1 MGKGSNEVLVEVMRG
16 RSEASKRLIEASYQI
31 LKEIQPASVRAVC
44 YRLFTMGM
52 IPNMSKGST
61 GKVSKQ
67 LVYAREN
74 HIIPWE
80 WIVDETRSA
89 EKVLTWTD
97 TDERITAAV
106 RNYRRDYWQEQP
118 YRIEVW
124 SEKGTVRGTLAPILD
139 EYGVTFRAMHG
150 YSSAT
155 VINTIA
161 EESNMS
167 DKPLIAFYCG
177 DFDPSG
183 KHMSDIDLPERL
195 GRYGAKITIER
206 IALLETDVFDGD
218 LPSFKAD
225 TKTGDSRYQWFVSNF
240 GHNCWELDAM
250 SPVTLRECVQSS
262 ILCKLDIE
270 AWHRA
275 IDIEQVEKASMQQF
289 HKSWKNTQI
298 ANRG

>member
-1 MGKGSNEVLVEVMRG
+1 MRG
-16 RSEASKRLIEASYQI
+16 KSQASLHLIEASYQI

-44 YRLFTMGM
+44 YRLFTMGI

-74 HIIPWE
+74 SIIPWE
-80 WIVDETRSA
+80 WIVDETRAA
-89 EKVLTWTD
+89 ERVLTWTD
-97 TDERITAAV
+97 SDERINAAV

-183 KHMSDIDLPERL
+183 KHMSDIDLPDRL
-195 GRYGAKITIER
+195 RRYGANITIER

-225 TKTGDSRYQWFVSNF
+225 TKTGDSRYQWFVTNF

-250 SPVTLRECVQSS
+250 SPVTLRERVQNS
-262 ILCKLDIE
+262 ILSMLDIE
-270 AWHRA
+270 AWHLA
-275 IDIEQVEKASMQQF
+275 IDIELVEKASMKKF
-289 HKSWKNTQI
+289 HQSWKKTQV

>member
-1 MGKGSNEVLVEVMRG
+1 MRG
-16 RSEASKRLIEASYQI
+16 KSKSSLDLIAASYEI
-31 LKEIQPASVRAVC
+31 LSEIHPASVRAVC
-44 YRLFTMGM
+44 YRLFTLGI

-74 HIIPWE
+74 GIIPWE
-80 WIVDETRSA
+80 WIVDETRAA

-97 TDERITAAV
+97 PDERINAAV

-139 EYGVTFRAMHG
+139 EFGVTFRAMHG

-183 KHMSDIDLPERL
+183 KHMSDIDLPDRL
-195 GRYGAKITIER
+195 RRYGAKITIER

-225 TKTGDSRYQWFVSNF
+225 TKTGDSR
-240 GHNCWELDAM
+240 
-250 SPVTLRECVQSS
+250 
-262 ILCKLDIE
+262 
-270 AWHRA
+270 
-275 IDIEQVEKASMQQF
+275 
-289 HKSWKNTQI
+289 
-298 ANRG
+298 

>member
-1 MGKGSNEVLVEVMRG
+1 MRG
-16 RSEASKRLIEASYQI
+16 KSQASKYLIEVSYQI
-31 LKEIQPASVRAVC
+31 LAEIQPASVRAVC
-44 YRLFTMGM
+44 YRLFTMGI

-74 HIIPWE
+74 GIIPWE

-183 KHMSDIDLPERL
+183 KHMSDIDLPDRL

-289 HKSWKNTQI
+289 HQSWKSTQI

>member
-1 MGKGSNEVLVEVMRG
+1 MRG
-16 RSEASKRLIEASYQI
+16 KAKSSLDLIATSYDI

-44 YRLFTMGM
+44 YRLFTMAM
-52 IPNMSKGST
+52 IPNMNKGST

-74 HIIPWE
+74 SIIPWE
-80 WIVDETRSA
+80 WIVDETRAA
-89 EKVLTWTD
+89 EKVLTWAN
-97 TDERITAAV
+97 TDERINAAV

-118 YRIEVW
+118 YRIEIW

-183 KHMSDIDLPERL
+183 KHMSDIDLPDRL
-195 GRYGAKITIER
+195 ERYGAKITIKR
-206 IALLETDVFDGD
+206 IALLETDVFDGN
-218 LPSFKAD
+218 LPSFRAE
-225 TKTGDSRYQWFVSNF
+225 TKTGDSRYQWFVKNF

-250 SPVTLRECVQSS
+250 SPVTLRECVENS
-262 ILCKLDIE
+262 ILCKLDLE

-275 IDIEQVEKASMQQF
+275 IDIEQVEKASMKQF
-289 HKSWKNTQI
+289 HQSWKKSQI
-298 ANRG
+298 AN

>member
-1 MGKGSNEVLVEVMRG
+1 MRG
-16 RSEASKRLIEASYQI
+16 KSQASKYLIEVSYQI
-31 LKEIQPASVRAVC
+31 LAEIQPASVRAVC

-74 HIIPWE
+74 GIIPWE

-183 KHMSDIDLPERL
+183 KHMSDIDLPDRL

-289 HKSWKNTQI
+289 HQSWKSTQI

>member
-1 MGKGSNEVLVEVMRG
+1 MRG
-16 RSEASKRLIEASYQI
+16 KSQASKYLIEVSYQI
-31 LKEIQPASVRAVC
+31 LAEIQPASVRAVC

-52 IPNMSKGST
+52 ITNMSKGST

-74 HIIPWE
+74 GIIPWE

-183 KHMSDIDLPERL
+183 KHMSDIDLPDRL

-289 HKSWKNTQI
+289 HQSWKSTQI

>member
-1 MGKGSNEVLVEVMRG
+1 MRRGKSQ
-16 RSEASKRLIEASYQI
+16 ASKRLIEASHQI

-44 YRLFTMGM
+44 YRLFTMGI

-61 GKVSKQ
+61 GKVSTQ

-74 HIIPWE
+74 GIIPWE
-80 WIVDETRSA
+80 WIVDETRAA
-89 EKVLTWTD
+89 EKIQAWTD
-97 TDERITAAV
+97 TDSIIRAAV
-106 RNYRRDYWQEQP
+106 NGYRRDYWQEQP
-118 YRIEVW
+118 YRIEIW

-155 VINTIA
+155 VINSIA

-167 DKPLIAFYCG
+167 SKPLIAFYCG

-183 KHMSDIDLPERL
+183 KHMSDIDLPDRL
-195 GRYGAKITIER
+195 ERYGAEITIQR
-206 IALLETDVFDGD
+206 IALLEADVFDGN

-225 TKTGDSRYQWFVSNF
+225 TKTGDSRYQWFVNNF

-250 SPVTLRECVQSS
+250 SPVTLRECVESS
-262 ILCKLDIE
+262 ILSKLDSE
-270 AWHRA
+270 AWNRA
-275 IDIEQVEKASMQQF
+275 VDIEQVQKISMQQF
-289 HKSWKNTQI
+289 HESWKKSQI

>member
-1 MGKGSNEVLVEVMRG
+1 MRG
-16 RSEASKRLIEASYQI
+16 ISKDSQRLIDASYQI
-31 LKEIQPASVRAVC
+31 LEEIHPASVRAVC
-44 YRLFTMGM
+44 YRLFTMGI
-52 IPNMSKGST
+52 IPNMSKNST
-61 GKVSKQ
+61 GKVSKR

-74 HIIPWE
+74 GLIPWE
-80 WIVDETRSA
+80 WVVDETRSA

-97 TDERITAAV
+97 TDERINAAV
-106 RNYRRDYWQEQP
+106 RNYRRDYWQDQP

-155 VINTIA
+155 VINTSA

-183 KHMSDIDLPERL
+183 KHMSDIDLPDRL

-225 TKTGDSRYQWFVSNF
+225 TKTGDSRYQWFISNF

-250 SPVTLRECVQSS
+250 SPVTLRECVQSY

-289 HKSWKNTQI
+289 HQSWKSTQI

>member
-1 MGKGSNEVLVEVMRG
+1 MRG
-16 RSEASKRLIEASYQI
+16 KSQASKYLIEVSYQI
-31 LKEIQPASVRAVC
+31 LAEIQPASVRAVC

-74 HIIPWE
+74 GIIPWE

-183 KHMSDIDLPERL
+183 KHMSDIDLPDRL

-275 IDIEQVEKASMQQF
+275 IEIEQVEKASMQQF
-289 HKSWKNTQI
+289 HQSWKSTQI

>member
-1 MGKGSNEVLVEVMRG
+1 MRG
-16 RSEASKRLIEASYQI
+16 KSQASLRLIEASYQI

-44 YRLFTMGM
+44 YRLFTMEM

-74 HIIPWE
+74 GIIPWE

-89 EKVLTWTD
+89 EKVLTWTN
-97 TDERITAAV
+97 TDERINAAV

-183 KHMSDIDLPERL
+183 KHMSDKDLPDRL

-206 IALLETDVFDGD
+206 IALLETDVFGGD

-262 ILCKLDIE
+262 ILSKLDIE

-289 HKSWKNTQI
+289 HQSWKNTQI
-298 ANRG
+298 ANRGLSPFAQI

>member
-1 MGKGSNEVLVEVMRG
+1 MRG
-16 RSEASKRLIEASYQI
+16 KSQASKHLIEVSYQI
-31 LKEIQPASVRAVC
+31 LAEIQPASVRAVC
-44 YRLFTMGM
+44 YRLFTIGM

-74 HIIPWE
+74 GIIPWE

-183 KHMSDIDLPERL
+183 KHMSDIDLPDRL

-225 TKTGDSRYQWFVSNF
+225 TKTADSRYQWFVSNF

-289 HKSWKNTQI
+289 HQSWKSTQI

>member
-1 MGKGSNEVLVEVMRG
+1 MRG
-16 RSEASKRLIEASYQI
+16 KSQKSLHLIEVSYQI
-31 LKEIQPASVRAVC
+31 LEEIQPASVRAVC
-44 YRLFTMGM
+44 YRLFTKGI

-74 HIIPWE
+74 GIIPWE
-80 WIVDETRSA
+80 WIVDETREA
-89 EKVLTWTD
+89 EHTQSWTD
-97 TDERITAAV
+97 PSQIIKSAV
-106 RNYRRDYWQEQP
+106 NGYRRDYWQEQP

-167 DKPLIAFYCG
+167 EKPLIALYCG

-183 KHMSDIDLPERL
+183 KHMSDIDLPARIE
-195 GRYGAKITIER
+195 RYGGNLTIKR
-206 IALLETDVFDGD
+206 IALIDEDVHCGN
-218 LPSFKAD
+218 LPFFSAE
-225 TKTGDSRYQWFVSNF
+225 TKTGDSRFRWFVNNF
-240 GHNCWELDAM
+240 GTKCWELDAM
-250 SPVTLRECVQSS
+250 SPVALRQRVQNEIASR
-262 ILCKLDIE
+262 LNLQAWLRAMDIE
-270 AWHRA
+270 T
-275 IDIEQVEKASMQQF
+275 VEKESMQQF
-289 HKSWKNTQI
+289 HDSWKKTQL
-298 ANRG
+298 AN

>member
-1 MGKGSNEVLVEVMRG
+1 MRG
-16 RSEASKRLIEASYQI
+16 KSHASLLLIEASYQI
-31 LKEIQPASVRAVC
+31 LKEIEPASVRAVC
-44 YRLFTMGM
+44 YRLFTMGI

-74 HIIPWE
+74 GIIPWE
-80 WIVDETRSA
+80 WIVDETRAA
-89 EKVLTWTD
+89 EKIKAWTD
-97 TDERITAAV
+97 TDSIIRAAV
-106 RNYRRDYWQEQP
+106 NGYRRDYWQEQP
-118 YRIEVW
+118 YRIEIW

-155 VINTIA
+155 VINSIA

-167 DKPLIAFYCG
+167 SKPLIAFYCG

-183 KHMSDIDLPERL
+183 KHMSDIDLPDRL
-195 GRYGAKITIER
+195 ERYGAEITIQR
-206 IALLETDVFDGD
+206 IALLEADVFDGN

-225 TKTGDSRYQWFVSNF
+225 TKTGDSRYQWFVNNF

-250 SPVTLRECVQSS
+250 SPVTLRECVESS
-262 ILCKLDIE
+262 ILSKLDSE
-270 AWHRA
+270 AWNRA
-275 IDIEQVEKASMQQF
+275 VDIEQVQKISMQQF
-289 HKSWKNTQI
+289 HESWKKSQI

>member
-1 MGKGSNEVLVEVMRG
+1 MGEGPDEVLGEIMRG
-16 RSEASKRLIEASYQI
+16 KSQASLRLIDASYQI

-74 HIIPWE
+74 SIIPWE
-80 WIVDETRSA
+80 WIVDETRAA
-89 EKVLTWTD
+89 ETVLTWAN
-97 TDERITAAV
+97 TDERINAAV

-118 YRIEVW
+118 YRIEIW

-183 KHMSDIDLPERL
+183 KHMSDIDLPDRL
-195 GRYGAKITIER
+195 ERYGAKITIKR
-206 IALLETDVFDGD
+206 IALLETDVFDGN
-218 LPSFKAD
+218 LPSFRAE
-225 TKTGDSRYQWFVSNF
+225 TKTGDSRYQWFVKNF

-250 SPVTLRECVQSS
+250 SPVTLRECVENS
-262 ILCKLDIE
+262 ILCKLDLD

-275 IDIEQVEKASMQQF
+275 IDIEQVEKASMKQF
-289 HKSWKNTQI
+289 HQSWKKSQI
-298 ANRG
+298 AN

>member
-1 MGKGSNEVLVEVMRG
+1 MRRGKSQ
-16 RSEASKRLIEASYQI
+16 ASKRLIEASHQI

-44 YRLFTMGM
+44 YRLFTMGI

-74 HIIPWE
+74 GIIPWE
-80 WIVDETRSA
+80 WIVDETRAA
-89 EKVLTWTD
+89 EKIQAWTD
-97 TDERITAAV
+97 TDSIIRAAV
-106 RNYRRDYWQEQP
+106 NGYRRDYWQEQP
-118 YRIEVW
+118 YRIEIW

-155 VINTIA
+155 VINSIA

-167 DKPLIAFYCG
+167 SKPLIAFYCG

-183 KHMSDIDLPERL
+183 KHMSDIDLPDRL
-195 GRYGAKITIER
+195 ERYGAEITIQR
-206 IALLETDVFDGD
+206 IALLEADVFDGN

-225 TKTGDSRYQWFVSNF
+225 TKTGDSRYQWFVNNF

-250 SPVTLRECVQSS
+250 SPVTLRECVESS
-262 ILCKLDIE
+262 ILSKLDSE
-270 AWHRA
+270 AWNRA
-275 IDIEQVEKASMQQF
+275 VDIEQVQKISMQQF
-289 HKSWKNTQI
+289 HESWKKSQI

>member
-1 MGKGSNEVLVEVMRG
+1 MRG
-16 RSEASKRLIEASYQI
+16 KSKSSLDLIAASYEI
-31 LKEIQPASVRAVC
+31 LSEIQPASVRAVC

-74 HIIPWE
+74 SIIPWE
-80 WIVDETRSA
+80 WIVDETRAA
-89 EKVLTWTD
+89 ERVLTWRD
-97 TDERITAAV
+97 TNARINAAV

-118 YRIEVW
+118 YRIEIW

-183 KHMSDIDLPERL
+183 KHMSDIDLPDRL
-195 GRYGAKITIER
+195 ERYGAKITIER
-206 IALLETDVFDGD
+206 IALLETDVFDGN
-218 LPSFKAD
+218 LPSFKAE
-225 TKTGDSRYQWFVSNF
+225 TKTGDSRYQWFVKNF

-250 SPVTLRECVQSS
+250 SPVTLRECVKNS
-262 ILCKLDIE
+262 ILCKLDLE
-270 AWHRA
+270 AWYRA
-275 IDIEQVEKASMQQF
+275 IEIEQVEKASMQQF
-289 HKSWKNTQI
+289 HQSWKNLQK
-298 ANRG
+298 AN